1 MKKLLLVTDFYY
13 EAKGREY
20 FREDLELGRY
30 LRNHFTLYM
39 AHIED
44 ADTLVDHVDVM
55 LIRNTGPKTLHMSA
69 IAALKE
75 RKVSVLCN
83 DLQGKGDIV
92 GKQHLLELYQ
102 AGYPVIPS
110 FRRKSELPE
119 GKEYLLKPLNGA
131 DSQGVEIASWGML
144 RDEYNDMVLQPLID
158 FVYEVSFY
166 FLGNDFYYALYAPDP
181 KCRWKLVPYD
191 PSDKDIDFARQ
202 FIVWNSCKRGIQRVD
217 ACRTGDGTLLLMEL
231 EDYNPYLSLESLP
244 DHVRTRF
251 LDALVHYLVS
261 SR

>member
-20 FREDLELGRY
+20 FREDLALGCF

-44 ADTLVDHVDVM
+44 ALSLVDHVDAV
-55 LIRNTGPKTLHMSA
+55 LIRNTGPKTLHMDA
-69 IAALKE
+69 LATLKE
-75 RKVSVLCN
+75 RKDLVMCN
-83 DLQGKGDIV
+83 DLQGKGDII

-110 FRRKSELPE
+110 FTHKANVQA
-119 GKEYLLKPLNGA
+119 GQKYLLKPLDGA
-131 DSQGVEIASWGML
+131 DSQGVEIVSWDML
-144 RDEYNDMVLQPLID
+144 KDEYDNMVIQPVID

-166 FLGNDFYYALYAPDP
+166 FLGTAFYYALHAPDP
-181 KCRWKLVPYD
+181 TCRWKLIPYK

-202 FIVWNSCKRGIQRVD
+202 FILWNSCRQGIQRVD
-217 ACRTGDGTLLLMEL
+217 ACRLADGTLLLMEL
-231 EDYNPYLSLESLP
+231 EDYNPFLSLDCVP
-244 DHVRTRF
+244 GDMKKRF
-251 LDALVHYLVS
+251 LDALVRQLA
-261 SR
+261 